1 MMRLKEKQEMHSAS
15 SAFSLSLILGPI
27 IIVVDRNIIKTRM
40 LRTTHTVPTPI
51 LTLTTKVQWFDVVS
65 LLLDNQ
71 DVLKR

>member
-1 MMRLKEKQEMHSAS
+1 MMRLKEKQGMHSAP
-15 SAFSLSLILGPI
+15 SAFSVSLILGPI
-27 IIVVDRNIIKTRM
+27 IIVVDLNIIKIQM

-71 DVLKR
+71 DVSKR

>member
-1 MMRLKEKQEMHSAS
+1 MHSAS